1 MTPQIIRIYWG
12 LIDHWRPLVWGQ
24 IFKDQLL
31 GGSLL
36 AGESPW
42 TFSMVRRWW
51 LFCWRLCIFIAIF
64 QRHYTKQFRG
74 NLAFPSIY
82 SIIPNGLFSDFYNIY
97 SLYSYHDF
105 MAFIFRKKGA
115 PSTDARWIFASTIC
129 QEPGRS
135 LQNFCFFCT
144 KSMWEKW
151 SWISAIVKEGSW
163 NSWKE
168 CACLHWKRFG
178 LAASP
183 TLWSQSVA
191 G

>member
-42 TFSMVRRWW
+42 KFSMVRRWW
-51 LFCWRLCIFIAIF
+51 LFCWRLYIFIAVF

-82 SIIPNGLFSDFYNIY
+82 SIIPNGLFSDVYNIPY
-97 SLYSYHDF
+97 IHAMILWHLFSAKKEHLVLTPGGSLHLRSVRSQGGRCR
-105 MAFIFRKKGA
+105 IFV
-115 PSTDARWIFASTIC
+115 
-129 QEPGRS
+129 
-135 LQNFCFFCT
+135 FFCT
-144 KSMWEKW
+144 KYMWEKW

-163 NSWKE
+163 NSWKV
-168 CACLHWKRFG
+168 CAWLHWKSFG
-178 LAASP
+178 LAARP